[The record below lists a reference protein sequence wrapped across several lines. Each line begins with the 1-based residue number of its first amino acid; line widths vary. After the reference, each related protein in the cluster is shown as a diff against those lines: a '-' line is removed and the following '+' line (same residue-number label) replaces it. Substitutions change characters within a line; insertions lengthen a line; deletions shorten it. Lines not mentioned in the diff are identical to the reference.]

1 MHVYRVNFGPLS
13 LTAATAKT
21 IVQLATP
28 STRRATLMGVEIG
41 FDSTDAA
48 HAGATVELIQ
58 ATGAGTGT
66 SATPVAQDR
75 ADPAALCVG
84 GTTATATNLTA
95 EPTSVTVIQTLKC
108 TVVGST
114 LIYVWHPDAQPL
126 FPVSAF
132 IGIRVT
138 APQAQSGIVG
148 SLLYHE

>member
-1 MHVYRVNFGPLS
+1 MHTYRVNFGALS
-13 LTAATAKT
+13 LVAATAKT

-28 STRRATLMGVEIG
+28 STRRATLMALEIG

-48 HAGATVELIQ
+48 NAGATVELIQ
-58 ATGAGTGT
+58 ATTAGTGT
-66 SATPVAQDR
+66 SATPVAVDR

-95 EPTSVTVIQTLKC
+95 EPGTITVLQTLKM

-114 LIYVWHPDAQPL
+114 LIYVWHPDAMPII
-126 FPVSAF
+126 PVSAF
-132 IGIRVT
+132 VGVRVT

>member
-1 MHVYRVNFGPLS
+1 MHEYRVNFGPLP

-21 IVQLATP
+21 IVQLVTP
-28 STRRATLMGVEIG
+28 STRRARLLSLDIG

-48 HAGATVELIQ
+48 NAGATVELIQ
-58 ATGAGTGT
+58 ATTAGTGT

-95 EPTSVTVIQTLKC
+95 EPTTITVIQTLKM

-114 LIYVWHPDAQPL
+114 LIYVWHPDAQPT
-126 FPVSAF
+126 FPVSGV
-132 IGIRVT
+132 IGIRCT

-148 SLLYHE
+148 SLLYRE